1 METDVRYLITL
12 AAGLLAAAAIFAFDL
27 KRKRIRSVLVFPG
40 FAAGIAGAL
49 ILGKAG
55 FLLFHTHYFTL
66 YGAGCLFRA
75 SPDEFSFVC
84 ACGGFVLGLW
94 LVCRAAKVPGRK
106 AMNCFAVSGC
116 VLAAFAKFAEVFAG
130 DLALVELYT
139 FGMEELTAE
148 SPLAFFPLAIRD
160 DWGQVMLSA
169 STAEALWT
177 LLCVP
182 AACLI
187 RKKGGSAFAFCAFT
201 LCACHFF
208 IDTVKIVSIVFY
220 YVHVEQALCAL
231 VMLALLARQA
241 RTCGGRAAA
250 VLIPAVLCIAVN
262 GLTQYLLDK
271 PSTFAWMMSEE
282 AFGWLNDH
290 LAPFC
295 YTVMLC
301 TALGLLALGHFQYRK
316 KTDREM
322 E

>member
-1 METDVRYLITL
+1 MFGLIGAVLTILIAGGAGVLASVMQCPAEAFPRAVSYIRICGLGILVIIAYNLIGSIFRGIGDSVTPLITV
-12 AAGLLAAAAIFAFDL
+12 AIA
-27 KRKRIRSVLVFPG
+27 
-40 FAAGIAGAL
+40 
-49 ILGKAG
+49 
-55 FLLFHTHYFTL
+55 
-66 YGAGCLFRA
+66 C
-75 SPDEFSFVC
+75 VC
-84 ACGGFVLGLW
+84 
-94 LVCRAAKVPGRK
+94 
-106 AMNCFAVSGC
+106 NI
-116 VLAAFAKFAEVFAG
+116 AG

-187 RKKGGSAFAFCAFT
+187 RKKGGSAFAFCAYT
-201 LCACHFF
+201 LCACPFF
-208 IDTVKIVSIVFY
+208 IDTVKIVSIIFY

-241 RTCGGRAAA
+241 RTCGGRAAT
-250 VLIPAVLCIAVN
+250 VLIPAALCVAVN

-282 AFGWLNDH
+282 AFVWLNDH